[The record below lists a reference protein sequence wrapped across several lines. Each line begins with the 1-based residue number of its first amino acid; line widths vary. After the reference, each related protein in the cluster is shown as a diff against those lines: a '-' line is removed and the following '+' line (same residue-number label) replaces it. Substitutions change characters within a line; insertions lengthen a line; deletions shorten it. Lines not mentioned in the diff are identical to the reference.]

1 MRRTEPAFLGGA
13 VAVAMALMTPMA
25 SAQGTGVNPARPV
38 PPQTNQT
45 PGLEAP
51 AEKRSYETVN
61 RATTI
66 HSDDLIGAKVRNE
79 QDETIGTIAALL
91 ISTDARVEGVV
102 LDVGGFL
109 GIGARQV
116 VVPMEQLS
124 MNGADV
130 RLQRGSRDSLRG
142 LPPYQRSREGR

>member
-1 MRRTEPAFLGGA
+1 MRRSASLGGGAA
-13 VAVAMALMTPMA
+13 VALALVAPVAL
-25 SAQGTGVNPARPV
+25 AQGTGASPARPV

-51 AEKRSYETVN
+51 AEKRSYETVS

-79 QDETIGTIAALL
+79 QDETVGTIAALL
-91 ISTDARVEGVV
+91 ISTDARIKGIV
-102 LDVGGFL
+102 LDIGGFL

-116 VVPMEQLS
+116 VVPMERLS

-130 RLQRGSRDSLRG
+130 RLQQGSRDSLRS
-142 LPPYQRSREGR
+142 LPPYQRSRDNR

>member
-1 MRRTEPAFLGGA
+1 MRSTQPKLIAGCLA
-13 VAVAMALMTPMA
+13 LALVAPTAL
-25 SAQGTGVNPARPV
+25 AQGTGVSPTRPI

-51 AEKRSYETVN
+51 AEKRSYEAVN

-79 QDETIGTIAALL
+79 RDETIGTIAALL

-116 VVPMEQLS
+116 VVPMARLS

-130 RLQRGSRDSLRG
+130 RLQEGNRDSLRS
-142 LPPYQRSREGR
+142 LPPYQRSRDRR

>member
-1 MRRTEPAFLGGA
+1 MRRAIFPGGGA
-13 VAVAMALMTPMA
+13 ALALALVAPVAL
-25 SAQGTGVNPARPV
+25 AQGTGVPPTRAV

-51 AEKRSYETVN
+51 PEKRSYEAVN

-79 QDETIGTIAALL
+79 RDESIGTIAALL
-91 ISTDARVEGVV
+91 ISTDARIEGVV

-109 GIGARQV
+109 GIGTRQV
-116 VVPMEQLS
+116 VVAMERLS
-124 MNGADV
+124 MSGADV
-130 RLQRGSRDSLRG
+130 RLQKGSRDSLRV
-142 LPPYQRSREGR
+142 LPPYQRSRDNR